1 MTSPKQYIGRK
12 AVKATVRHGV
22 RGTTTKARRDP
33 PRAVSLIGLGIV
45 LGAVAA
51 WTLARTRSASGDPF
65 PAYQAPT
72 PSATHSTPEARA
84 AAAA

>member
-12 AVKATVRHGV
+12 AVKATVRHSV
-22 RGTTTKARRDP
+22 RGSAAKARRRP
-33 PRAVSLIGLGIV
+33 PRTIALLGAGAAIGAIVGWLIGRG
-45 LGAVAA
+45 
-51 WTLARTRSASGDPF
+51 SASGDPF

-72 PSATHSTPEARA
+72 PSATQSTPEAKA